1 MKTFEIDRMLVK
13 SLLFV
18 TTVNVIVSI
27 TMLIPASPAEIS
39 AKTSLIL
46 QITTMVCVYAL
57 LAGAYGVSATKGAE
71 RLFCIALCMMFF
83 VMLNVEAQSEFLGI
97 GIVSIT
103 AIAAAAGLSV
113 YVASTEPAMASTC
126 VRDLIGFAFSRNFIL
141 FAAALSV
148 YVVAR
153 MNERVFTDA
162 PVGGW
167 SWLLHQA
174 SLLSVM
180 VLFLYAA
187 CPYLKRRAVN

>member
-1 MKTFEIDRMLVK
+1 MKTFQIDRMLAK

-18 TTVNVIVSI
+18 AAVNVIVSLI
-27 TMLIPASPAEIS
+27 MLIPASPGEIS
-39 AKTSLIL
+39 AKASVML
-46 QITTMVCVYAL
+46 QITTMVCVYAV
-57 LAGAYGVSATKGAE
+57 LASAYGVSATRGAE
-71 RLFCIALCMMFF
+71 RVFCIGLCMMFF

-103 AIAAAAGLSV
+103 AMAAAASLSV
-113 YVASTEPAMASTC
+113 YIASTEPAMALTC
-126 VRDLIGFAFSRNFIL
+126 VRDLIGFAFSRNFIP

-148 YVVAR
+148 YIVAR
-153 MNERVFTDA
+153 TNERVFSHVPA
-162 PVGGW
+162 SGL

-187 CPYLKRRAVN
+187 CPYLKRRTVN

>member
-1 MKTFEIDRMLVK
+1 MKTFQIDRMLAK

-18 TTVNVIVSI
+18 AAVNVIVSLI
-27 TMLIPASPAEIS
+27 MLIPASPGEIS
-39 AKTSLIL
+39 AKTSVML

-57 LAGAYGVSATKGAE
+57 LAGAYGVSATRGAE
-71 RLFCIALCMMFF
+71 RVFCIGLCMMFF

-97 GIVSIT
+97 GLVATS
-103 AIAAAAGLSV
+103 AMAAAAGLCF
-113 YVASTEPAMASTC
+113 YIACTESAMASTC
-126 VRDLIGFAFSRNFIL
+126 FRDLIGFAFSRNFIL

-148 YVVAR
+148 YVFAR
-153 MNERVFTDA
+153 INERVFSHVPA
-162 PVGGW
+162 SGW

-187 CPYLKRRAVN
+187 CPYMKRQAVN